1 MLNLIGSGAPMVVA
15 AFCIP
20 VLIRGLGADRFGV
33 LTLSWT
39 VIGYANLFDFGLG
52 RSLTQI
58 VAQRL
63 GAGFDPEIP
72 AVVWTALVLML
83 LLGIAGSCTMIAATP
98 WLVYRELNIPGLLQ
112 KETVLCFYLLAL
124 SIPVVITTAGLRGFL
139 EAHQR
144 FALVNVLR
152 LPLGV
157 FMFLGPLLI
166 LPFSKSLTLIVV
178 ALVAFRALAWL
189 GHLAACFRVSPALF
203 VIPSWN
209 SGLASQLVR
218 LGGWMTV
225 SNIVG
230 PLMVTSDRFIISAL
244 LSVAAVTY
252 YSTPFEVVTKLLLI
266 PVAIVGVI
274 FPAFSVR
281 WVQNSSGAAIL
292 LAQTI
297 RYMTVAIFPLVLVVI
312 IFANEGLRFWLGAD
326 FANHST
332 KVLQWLA
339 LGVFMNSLS
348 HVPFAMV
355 QGAGRPNLTAKLHLV
370 ELPIY
375 LITVWAM
382 IRYQGI
388 NGAAMAWAG
397 RAILDALCLFI
408 MAAYLLPAR
417 TFKVTKVLV
426 ALLVLLSCLT
436 VAILPHDIVTKVLF
450 LAVTLWAFALSAWF
464 LVLTPVERARVQGY
478 WARRRA
484 YAASGAREI
493 V

>member
-1 MLNLIGSGAPMVVA
+1 
-15 AFCIP
+15 
-20 VLIRGLGADRFGV
+20 
-33 LTLSWT
+33 
-39 VIGYANLFDFGLG
+39 
-52 RSLTQI
+52 
-58 VAQRL
+58 
-63 GAGFDPEIP
+63 
-72 AVVWTALVLML
+72 
-83 LLGIAGSCTMIAATP
+83 
-98 WLVYRELNIPGLLQ
+98 
-112 KETVLCFYLLAL
+112 
-124 SIPVVITTAGLRGFL
+124 
-139 EAHQR
+139 
-144 FALVNVLR
+144 
-152 LPLGV
+152 
-157 FMFLGPLLI
+157 LGPLLI
-166 LPFSKSLTLIVV
+166 LPFSKSLTFIVV

-189 GHLAACFRVSPALF
+189 GHLVACFRVSPSLF

-339 LGVFMNSLS
+339 VGVFMNSLS

-355 QGAGRPNLTAKLHLV
+355 QGAGRPNLTAKLHLI

-408 MAAYLLPAR
+408 MAAYLLPAK
-417 TFKVTKVLV
+417 TFKVTKVIV

-436 VAILPHDIVTKVLF
+436 VAVLPHDIVTKVFF
-450 LAVTLWAFALSAWF
+450 LAVTLLAFALSAWF
-464 LVLTPVERARVQGY
+464 LVLTPIERARVQGY

-484 YAASGAREI
+484 YAASGARET